1 MLNELVGFRRRK
13 GTVGTHATKV
23 GRLPMIQEYLYE
35 WVSRSRMNLAG
46 FLVWTDFG
54 FRLLLAV
61 RAVLADV
68 SMRGDI
74 GALALI
80 TGLLGIVAES
90 RFSFV

>member
-1 MLNELVGFRRRK
+1 M
-13 GTVGTHATKV
+13 H
-23 GRLPMIQEYLYE
+23 QEYLYE